1 MLFYVLKGSRN
12 NLTIFKVHVRVKR
25 PIADQRN
32 VQSTGQ
38 EYRSMRVR
46 EYGSMGVW
54 EYGSVGVWEYG
65 TRVWVKTRPS
75 ADRRN
80 ARSMGQEA
88 EPVRGER
95 ARPVVGIFDIMFSA

>member
-1 MLFYVLKGSRN
+1 MW
-12 NLTIFKVHVRVKR
+12 VKR
-25 PIADQRN
+25 PIADRRN
-32 VQSTGQ
+32 AQSTGQ
-38 EYRSMRVR
+38 EFGSRLW
-46 EYGSMGVW
+46 EYGSM
-54 EYGSVGVWEYG
+54 GVWEYG

>member
-1 MLFYVLKGSRN
+1 MLFYLLKGSRID
-12 NLTIFKVHVRVKR
+12 LTIFKVHVRVKR
-25 PIADQRN
+25 PIADRRN
-32 VQSTGQ
+32 AQSTGQ
-38 EYRSMRVR
+38 EFGSRLW
-46 EYGSMGVW
+46 EYGTRVW
-54 EYGSVGVWEYG
+54 EYGSMGVWEYG

-80 ARSMGQEA
+80 ARSIGQEA